1 MGSREAGSGVKYA
14 HVPVSML
21 GGLWEALRRKWSE
34 REGESRPPVFIIV
47 CNDTALAKVVH
58 RWLAEDEAPMGIPP
72 ARIDGLRNTD
82 GDIRTIRGD
91 SKVVRES
98 DDGRA
103 KSDADRWIRLTL
115 DTVEKTD

>member
-58 RWLAEDEAPMGIPP
+58 RWLAEDEAPVGIPP
-72 ARIDGLRNTD
+72 TRIDGLRNTD
-82 GDIRTIRGD
+82 GDIRTIR
-91 SKVVRES
+91 
-98 DDGRA
+98 
-103 KSDADRWIRLTL
+103 WIPRSCASPT
-115 DTVEKTD
+115 TGERSPTRIGGCA